1 MVNVIFGAS
10 SGIGERFEALSPLAW
25 EKPTKA
31 DLDLAAGWVIDEY
44 FAKLARDHQGIERFV
59 YVAGIN
65 YLEWIGKL
73 DGEKV
78 ADVFSINA
86 LSFIMSLDAIRRY
99 FPASTPSV
107 VLVGSDAA
115 DRPMRTSI
123 AYNASKAAAH
133 MAARAAARELGPFG
147 WRVNVVAPGMTDET
161 GMQDYVDRRVLEV
174 RGWSARKAFDYE
186 QSQEV
191 VPGRVDKTEV
201 ADAIEYLLEGSPH
214 LNGAFT
220 YINGGR

>member
-1 MVNVIFGAS
+1 
-10 SGIGERFEALSPLAW
+10 
-25 EKPTKA
+25 
-31 DLDLAAGWVIDEY
+31 
-44 FAKLARDHQGIERFV
+44 
-59 YVAGIN
+59 
-65 YLEWIGKL
+65 
-73 DGEKV
+73 
-78 ADVFSINA
+78 
-86 LSFIMSLDAIRRY
+86 
-99 FPASTPSV
+99 
-107 VLVGSDAA
+107 
-115 DRPMRTSI
+115 
-123 AYNASKAAAH
+123 
-133 MAARAAARELGPFG
+133 
-147 WRVNVVAPGMTDET
+147 MTDET